1 MPAGVRPAHQYR
13 IADLSIVQVF
23 RDGTSVIALDRE
35 IEETHRARQ
44 RRRGVWTLD
53 LLAVRHGMDVEKIAG
68 QHVQS
73 RIGRKLESE
82 CLRVMGVRLDVSQP
96 VRARCFRLDAGD
108 AAHSRDAY
116 YGIVSTGAI
125 PESGQIDSVLLLD
138 VFCLFGRLRI
148 GIGRMM
154 DRQVRENRLSR
165 CDLLLHGLRQPAPR

>member
-35 IEETHRARQ
+35 IEETRRARQ

-73 RIGRKLESE
+73 RIGRKLETE
-82 CLRVMGVRLDVSQP
+82 RPRVMGIRFDMSQL
-96 VRARCFRLDAGD
+96 VQSWRFGLDAGD

-125 PESGQIDSVLLLD
+125 SESGQMIQFCCLMFFACSVAFEL
-138 VFCLFGRLRI
+138 
-148 GIGRMM
+148 
-154 DRQVRENRLSR
+154 
-165 CDLLLHGLRQPAPR
+165 GLEG